1 MFFVQRFPFEHFAFV
16 LAPLAFWWLWKF
28 LWYEAIFFKKIILA
42 FMFFLQ
48 RFPFEHFVFVLV
60 ALAFW
65 WVWKF
70 LWYEAFYFKKIIL
83 AFMFK
88 RLVSVYLNV
97 KNKQKNCVTMCIWRK
112 YFEYEIC
119 IIFLIKL
126 GWCWWTFEVWIK
138 KIIDDIYLK

>member
-1 MFFVQRFPFEHFAFV
+1 
-16 LAPLAFWWLWKF
+16 
-28 LWYEAIFFKKIILA
+28 
-42 FMFFLQ
+42 MFFLQ

-65 WVWKF
+65 WLWKF

-88 RLVSVYLNV
+88 RLVSVCLNV
-97 KNKQKNCVTMCIWRK
+97 KNKQKTCVTMFIWRK

-126 GWCWWTFEVWIK
+126 GWCWWTHEVWIK
-138 KIIDDIYLK
+138 KNYRWYLFEVSILSTNFFLIWSCSIFLIRLGWFVGVLKI